1 MIISI
6 FIFFLSKSEYL
17 KYYCSDFYKT
27 YTLRCAFLLSI
38 QCTLIYFIISSGFE
52 INSNKPFCLQ
62 NDGEI
67 HLNIWKQQSLEYNN
81 LSSASRIDKSYMR
94 TFYFPDLVN

>member
-27 YTLRCAFLLSI
+27 YTLRCVFLLSI
-38 QCTLIYFIISSGFE
+38 QCTLIYFIISSGLE

-67 HLNIWKQQSLEYNN
+67 HLKLFLKVTTVDFFATILRRVYRNSICEIFYND
-81 LSSASRIDKSYMR
+81 S
-94 TFYFPDLVN
+94 